1 MITTTLSKV
10 TEPKTEGAIAILCF
24 FLILHREYRRF
35 QPIQGRQGQVLRFAG
50 VPMRP
55 RRTYAGIGAPQPMR
69 FGAYTSADLRAA
81 PKAQM
86 ADAGRRSGRNVTD
99 AYHWSTSS

>member
-1 MITTTLSKV
+1 
-10 TEPKTEGAIAILCF
+10 
-24 FLILHREYRRF
+24 
-35 QPIQGRQGQVLRFAG
+35 
-50 VPMRP
+50 MRP